1 MNLILDKGDEYM
13 DAPPAGWRVK
23 FRDDATL
30 ILKGHERKSAGRRD
44 CFLNYVESR
53 SPSNE

>member
-30 ILKGHERKSAGRRD
+30 TA
-44 CFLNYVESR
+44 
-53 SPSNE
+53 

>member
-13 DAPPAGWRVK
+13 DVPPAGWRVK

-30 ILKGHERKSAGRRD
+30 ILKRHGAMKRW
-44 CFLNYVESR
+44 
-53 SPSNE
+53 SPRLLFELR